1 MSLHPDYL
9 TATDFYQLFK
19 CPHWP
24 YFERFAD
31 DEEKKLKRDFTESE
45 IKRMEDGVAH
55 EARVVADFFK
65 DEEVVKANVV
75 HDAEKDFEATLD
87 LMRQGVTYIYQ
98 GTLTFGDWTGRP
110 DLLERQ
116 TGESELGA
124 WHYIPLDVKSTFRL
138 EKYQKFQLTFY
149 SVLLEKIQKRFP
161 AQAAIFNLDRER
173 MSFQPADFL
182 REFEETVVELER
194 IRAGERPD
202 PVLRKSCFDSGPWGA
217 ACERLA
223 KMNDDIALLYNV
235 DVKKL
240 RVLRDLGVRTVAD
253 AAEMDPAV
261 LDGTAPGLR
270 AHGLERI
277 KLQARALRDEQVY
290 IRKPADLPA
299 AGLEI
304 HFDIE
309 SYPPDDKDYLYGF
322 LIREKTG
329 DRYQSFFSRS
339 AEGEEGM
346 WREFL
351 AWIETLPE
359 NFTVYHFAVYEKT
372 RLAILEKRYGGS
384 AALEH
389 FRENMVDLKEMINS
403 CAIFPLYFYGLKY
416 VASFLGFSWQG
427 AVKGGSQSVDY
438 YEKFLENGDESLL
451 EAVVRYNEEDVRA
464 TAFLKDWLEK
474 YAQEITS
481 YEQHY
486 PWQE

>member
-1 MSLHPDYL
+1 MSLHRDYL
-9 TATDFYQLFK
+9 TATDFYQLLE

-31 DEEKKLKRDFTESE
+31 EEEKKLKRDYTEAE
-45 IKRMEDGVAH
+45 KKRMEDGVAH
-55 EARVVADFFK
+55 EAEVIAEFFK
-65 DEEVVKANVV
+65 GKKIVEATVRYDP
-75 HDAEKDFEATLD
+75 EKDFEATLN
-87 LMRQGVTYIYQ
+87 LMRQGVPYIYQ

-116 TGESELGA
+116 TGESEFGA
-124 WHYIPLDVKSTFRL
+124 WHYVPLDVKSTFQL
-138 EKYQKFQLTFY
+138 EKYQKCQLTFY
-149 SVLLEKIQKRFP
+149 AVLLEKIQKRFP
-161 AQAAIFNLDRER
+161 AQAAIFNLDKER
-173 MSFQPADFL
+173 LSFQPADFL
-182 REFEETVVELER
+182 REFEETVVDLER

-202 PVLRKSCFDSGPWGA
+202 PLLRKSCFDTGPWGA

-240 RVLRDLGVRTVAD
+240 RALRDLGVRTVAD
-253 AAEMDPAV
+253 AAEMDPAA

-277 KLQARALRDEQVY
+277 KLQARALRDKQVF
-290 IRKPADLPA
+290 IRKPADLQA
-299 AGLEI
+299 TGLEI

-309 SYPPDDKDYLYGF
+309 SYTPADKDYLYGF

-329 DRYQSFFSRS
+329 DRYQSFISRS
-339 AEGEEGM
+339 AEGEERM

-351 AWIETLPE
+351 AWIEKLPE

-372 RLAILEKRYGGS
+372 RLAILEKRYAGS
-384 AALEH
+384 EALEH
-389 FRENMVDLKEMINS
+389 FRESMVDLKEMINS
-403 CAIFPLYFYGLKY
+403 CVIFPQYFYGLKY
-416 VASFLGFSWQG
+416 VAPFLGFSWHG
-427 AVKGGSQSVDY
+427 AVKGGSQSVDF
-438 YEKFLENGDESLL
+438 YEKFLESGDESAL

-481 YEQHY
+481 YERPY